1 MYDIDDIDFP
11 NQTIQRVF
19 LENNQYYSGYYLNDD
34 NIYVLC
40 ITNESSQSLIDQI
53 TSDGVVIQ
61 LVIFSYS
68 ELIGVYDILTQRM
81 EDYNLQLV
89 GIDVENNR
97 VTIQILTDES
107 VPDAIQDYVQNGI
120 VYIEPSSNIVT
131 G

>member
-81 EDYNLQLV
+81 EEYNLQLV

-97 VTIQILTDES
+97 VTIQILPDES